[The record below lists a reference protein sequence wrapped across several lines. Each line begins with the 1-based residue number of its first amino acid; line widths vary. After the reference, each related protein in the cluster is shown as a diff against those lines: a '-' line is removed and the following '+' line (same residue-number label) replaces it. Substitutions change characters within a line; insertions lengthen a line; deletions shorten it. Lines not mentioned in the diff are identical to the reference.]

1 MLSFQLYLMTSQS
14 KIFMAISNWKIIP
27 DPALE
32 DPVKYVAFLQSRKY
46 FAVDD
51 SGSTQDLII
60 SRERDFVLGLHTNFP
75 NTSDAVSLWGYKCD
89 PPTENFDSVEWKSL
103 HGGTFPT
110 TILQLESAVQTIK
123 SSDVWFLL
131 TDGEVFGSDVARL
144 ARIAQEKNVL
154 NVPLVFVITR
164 GRSQTPSQTNISV
177 GIAFFASSPDT
188 LILFKDM
195 KTKEIC
201 VIAAKGCFSALNG
214 SAQEQNL
221 ESWDELPTFADDD
234 AFFAHCKALEIQ
246 VATAETRADSG
257 KGVRL
262 GVEWEKKHGVD
273 AKIDLELL
281 LDADELSDGDVE
293 DLMEENTFNAL
304 AIACKIRKKT
314 LKLRNLLQRQMVELQ
329 VAKLE
334 DTSGAGN
341 ILLKMADTTVGEQEH
356 GELQEQ
362 LRVAHAANR
371 ENYLKNIEDIANSA
385 ETKRR
390 KKRNQ
395 LVDAAF
401 RALAAI
407 DSTDFSAAIL
417 SRSSNRAR
425 RAAVVDSTTTVQG
438 LDLEA
443 PSFKGSCLVCC
454 GEDEVMSI
462 CFKASETGNGEDN
475 TSDFALNFPLA
486 AGASAKNVGAVSSQ
500 NICFQCALLSPAGK
514 SIYQEPL
521 TAVIPTVEYDGANK
535 RYINDQL
542 YLALTAGLATGAAG
556 IGQLFMAI
564 LLEILRT
571 KEWAGAGTEGQVS
584 ANKNLEIFQ
593 RRNTLQWMLDQL
605 FQNTVTRENF
615 KEKGAWVSYSK
626 ALDWTVRDF
635 DANGLASFAIT
646 YPITGFNNLI
656 ALGLQTETYPDAV
669 LYRLQCTKAIYS
681 VAAKYLASVLIAIT
695 STSKDNAAAT
705 ESFKQQFLDL
715 IYADF
720 NGPLVP
726 KNQGST
732 SIVIDA
738 ETFASRLAA
747 CIGSTQLPSHH
758 TMDTET
764 WATFQRKI
772 QLLAFWLLFTHKG
785 HCTAQTFFTRLRT
798 SELLGLCVLSPTLP
812 LPISSHTDTL
822 LSIFA
827 THNSVPISPS
837 IAAAHL
843 NAIVPFANPFG
854 ASVLRCGVPSCAHAF
869 TSLSSSA
876 DISLEALDALRAARS
891 KHLIDVYGLAGR
903 FEKSETGLPER
914 LDRGN
919 PPSSLHI
926 NIHVGIA
933 KTWASLSRAERR
945 RILND
950 EDASRVDFVGKVL
963 VWLCGAHG
971 RGNVHNEV
979 LERYIGELLGSFF
992 KVLGEAVR
1000 REGAEKGEEV
1010 GVEDYEHD
1018 FKMNRVEWKM
1028 RWELWEG

>member
-1 MLSFQLYLMTSQS
+1 
-14 KIFMAISNWKIIP
+14 MAASNWKIIP
-27 DPALE
+27 DPASE
-32 DPVKYVAFLQSRKY
+32 DPVKYVAFLESRKY

-60 SRERDFVLGLHTNFP
+60 SRERDFVLGLHSRFP
-75 NTSDAVSLWGYKCD
+75 NASDAVSLWGFQCD
-89 PPTENFDSVEWKSL
+89 PPTEDFNSMEWKGV
-103 HGGTFPT
+103 HGGTYPT
-110 TILQLESAVQTIK
+110 EILQLESAVQTIK

-131 TDGEVFGSDVARL
+131 TDGEVFGSDVTRL
-144 ARIAQEKNVL
+144 DRLAQEKNVL

-177 GIAFFASSPDT
+177 GISFFASSPDT

-221 ESWDELPTFADDD
+221 ESWDDLPTFTDDD
-234 AFFAHCKALEIQ
+234 AFFAHCKALDIQ
-246 VATAETRADSG
+246 VATAETRADFG
-257 KGVRL
+257 KGVSL
-262 GVEWEKKHGVD
+262 GVEWEEKHGVG

-281 LDADELSDGDVE
+281 LNAQELSDGDVE
-293 DLMEENTFNAL
+293 DLMAENTFNAL
-304 AIACKIRKKT
+304 AIACKIRRQT
-314 LKLRNLLQRQMVELQ
+314 LKLRSLLQRQMVELQ

-334 DTSGAGN
+334 DTAGAGN
-341 ILLKMADTTVGEQEH
+341 ILIKLADTTISEEEH
-356 GELQEQ
+356 KELQEK

-371 ENYLKNIEDIANSA
+371 EHYLRSIEDIANSA

-425 RAAVVDSTTTVQG
+425 RAAAVDSATTVQG

-443 PSFKGSCLVCC
+443 SSFRGSCLVCC

-462 CFKASETGNGEDN
+462 CFKASETGIGEDN

-521 TAVIPTVEYDGANK
+521 TAVIPMVEYDGTNK
-535 RYINDQL
+535 KYINDQL

-564 LLEILRT
+564 LLEILRI
-571 KEWAGAGTEGQVS
+571 KEWAGAGVAGQLS
-584 ANKNLEIFQ
+584 ANKNQEIFQ
-593 RRNTLQWMLDQL
+593 RRNTLQWMLGQL
-605 FQNTVTRENF
+605 LQNTVTRQNF
-615 KEKGAWVSYSK
+615 NETGVWVSYSN

-646 YPITGFNNLI
+646 YPIAGFNNLI
-656 ALGLQTETYPDAV
+656 ALGRQTGAYPDAV
-669 LYRLQCTKAIYS
+669 LDKLQFTKAIYS
-681 VAAKYLASVLIAIT
+681 VTAKYLAGVLISIT
-695 STSKDNAAAT
+695 SRSKDSTAST
-705 ESFKQQFLDL
+705 ESFKQQFLNL

-726 KNQGST
+726 KNQGPKT
-732 SIVIDA
+732 IVTDP
-738 ETFASRLAA
+738 ETFASRLEA

-758 TMDTET
+758 AMDTET

-772 QLLAFWLLFTHKG
+772 QLLAFWLLFTHQG

-798 SELLGLCVLSPTLP
+798 SEPLGLCVLSPTLP
-812 LPISSHTDTL
+812 LPTSSHTDIL

-843 NAIVPFANPFG
+843 NAMVPFANPFG

-876 DISLEALDALRAARS
+876 DISLQALEALRAARS

-914 LDRGN
+914 LDSRN

-926 NIHVGIA
+926 NVHVGIA
-933 KTWASLSRAERR
+933 KTWASLAKAERR
-945 RILND
+945 RILN
-950 EDASRVDFVGKVL
+950 EEEASCAEFVDKVL
-963 VWLCGAHG
+963 AWLCGAQG

-979 LERYIGELLGSFF
+979 LGRYIGELLASFF
-992 KVLGEAVR
+992 EVLGEAVR

-1010 GVEDYEHD
+1010 GVEDYEHN
-1018 FKMNRVEWKM
+1018 FKMNTVEWKA
-1028 RWELWEG
+1028 RWELWEA